1 MRNFTPSAGI
11 TETALGDE
19 AMDMRVP
26 LKISA
31 KGVKNHNE
39 AGGEVFR
46 HVHFKEHAGN
56 NARDGMKE
64 TVEKTAIFK
73 KEMAEVFIDRENTM
87 PMGNIN

>member
-1 MRNFTPSAGI
+1 MVHAAPEAVI
-11 TETALGDE
+11 TVTTFRDE

-56 NARDGMKE
+56 NAGDGMKE